1 VQNFSQEDGE
11 GEGSVTLEMAYGN
24 FVSRDKYWLQ
34 FSLYCPNI
42 VLKISLS
49 V

>member
-1 VQNFSQEDGE
+1 MV
-11 GEGSVTLEMAYGN
+11 EMAHSN
-24 FVSRDKYWLQ
+24 FVSRDKFWIRFPLDCAY
-34 FSLYCPNI
+34 I